1 MLIRIYFLTAPF
13 TDCTLSKKVRVPRHS
28 DTEAKSAKD
37 SSSDSHSLNNKTNHS
52 HIYEELQTANA
63 MRRLQQSDNRHR

>member
-1 MLIRIYFLTAPF
+1 MSIWINFLTAPF

-28 DTEAKSAKD
+28 DTEGKSAKD
-37 SSSDSHSLNNKTNHS
+37 SSDRHSLNNKTNHS

-63 MRRLQQSDNRHR
+63 MRKLQQRDDRFR